1 MWLNSTLDNFHYWSK
16 QKRKSIAHKQA
27 IDKNLSE
34 RRYNYYFNSR
44 NKEDIFREEVAY
56 LVESMGIKNYT
67 LTIE

>member
-1 MWLNSTLDNFHYWSK
+1 MLTIPDGCVAT
-16 QKRKSIAHKQA
+16 I
-27 IDKNLSE
+27 E
-34 RRYNYYFNSR
+34 GRYNYYFNSG